1 MICDKLNLLS
11 SIQHINS
18 TGDVVFRVK
27 CETKLILDYLETIFT
42 LQHRLGWVFEFVSV
56 QVWRCVCT
64 ESANY
69 CGRKTREMESFVV
82 FRKHLAM
89 SGIIEQ
95 NSKKKSRVIALSCL
109 YLIAVS
115 KLLGEAK
122 TFDEYTNVIYRVVFV
137 CFMSLFYLIVVW
149 KSPEFDRLIETL
161 EDAVNKR
168 KHQHKISV
176 V

>member
-1 MICDKLNLLS
+1 
-11 SIQHINS
+11 
-18 TGDVVFRVK
+18 
-27 CETKLILDYLETIFT
+27 
-42 LQHRLGWVFEFVSV
+42 
-56 QVWRCVCT
+56 
-64 ESANY
+64 
-69 CGRKTREMESFVV
+69 MESFVV

-95 NSKKKSRVIALSCL
+95 KSKKKSRVIALSCL

-176 V
+176 E